1 MKVKKML
8 REKSFENYR
17 DELEERIFRLSLI
30 VAIVISFFIFVTYY
44 YYGMILDSRYG
55 LAAFVIYSVSFQ
67 IYRKKILSYDILTR
81 FFVIS
86 DMLLVLSGY
95 TVSTSLLDG
104 VIFLFLP
111 AMATII
117 LRPKS
122 EAISIIVVYYL
133 AFLLINLFGFTRVDM
148 APHLVVLIV
157 VVDMIGL
164 FFLHTYVQETRRLRY
179 SLVHKNITLSKEV
192 ATDALTDIPNRKA
205 FNEYIEAKLHE
216 YKAQDKIFT
225 FCLIDIDLFK
235 QVNDTYGHDVGDK
248 ILKEVALM
256 LKHSIREGDFIARY
270 GGEEFAIF
278 LDNVSKVEGLK
289 MAERIKESV
298 VNGRFSINEKITVSI
313 GLSNPREEDSARELF
328 IRADEAL
335 YKAKDNGRNRVEIL

>member
-1 MKVKKML
+1 ML
-8 REKSFENYR
+8 REKVFENYR

-30 VAIVISFFIFVTYY
+30 VAIVISFLIFITYY
-44 YYGMILDSRYG
+44 YYEMFLDSRYG
-55 LAAFVIYSVSFQ
+55 LTAFVIYSFAFQ
-67 IYRKKILSYDILTR
+67 IYRKKILSYDVLTR

-95 TVSTSLLDG
+95 SVSTTLLDG

-117 LRPKS
+117 LRPRC
-122 EAISIIVVYYL
+122 EAVSIVSVYYL
-133 AFLLINLFGFTRVDM
+133 AFLLINLFGLSRVDM
-148 APHLVVLIV
+148 APHLVVLIII
-157 VVDMIGL
+157 VDMIGL

-192 ATDALTDIPNRKA
+192 ATDTLTDIPNRKA
-205 FNEYIEAKLHE
+205 FNEYIEEKLHE
-216 YKAQDKIFT
+216 YKAQGKMFT
-225 FCLIDIDLFK
+225 FCLVDIDWFK
-235 QVNDTYGHDVGDK
+235 SINDTYGHDVGDK
-248 ILKEVALM
+248 VLKEIASM
-256 LKHSIREGDFIARY
+256 LKHSIRENDFIARY

-278 LDNVSKVEGLK
+278 LDNVAKIEGLK
-289 MAERIKESV
+289 MAERIKSSV
-298 VNGRFSINEKITVSI
+298 ANGRFSINEQISVSI
-313 GLSNPREEDSARELF
+313 GLSNPKPDDTARELF